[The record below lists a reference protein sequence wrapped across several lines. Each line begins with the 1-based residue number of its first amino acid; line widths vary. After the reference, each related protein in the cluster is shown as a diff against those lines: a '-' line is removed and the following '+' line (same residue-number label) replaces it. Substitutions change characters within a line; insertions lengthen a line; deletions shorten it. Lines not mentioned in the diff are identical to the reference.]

1 MPVHELFHELDA
13 LEFQYLGI
21 LPPSRVDVC
30 LSDQQS
36 GLWGFSPSRPT
47 AASGR
52 SIRGAA
58 PSRWPAASSGAV
70 PRSPHDEHRRRR
82 RSAGREVD
90 RRRAAGT
97 SREGDA
103 GLRGRSRTA
112 RVPEQPR
119 RGEGAFRHAGAL
131 MRKSGPGSPG
141 KLSHWPATAAPSC
154 CYSIIESVGQRV
166 QR

>member
-58 PSRWPAASSGAV
+58 PLEAARCIV
-70 PRSPHDEHRRRR
+70 W
-82 RSAGREVD
+82 
-90 RRRAAGT
+90 RRAAI
-97 SREGDA
+97 RRAMNIAVAE
-103 GLRGRSRTA
+103 
-112 RVPEQPR
+112 VP
-119 RGEGAFRHAGAL
+119 
-131 MRKSGPGSPG
+131 
-141 KLSHWPATAAPSC
+141 AAK
-154 CYSIIESVGQRV
+154 
-166 QR
+166 